1 VSEQRPLELILARN
15 LVASLSTAGFLVD
28 EDERLVFYNLT
39 AGELLGE
46 RFEEV
51 GARPLTEWTRDH
63 GLLQPDGSQ
72 LDPEELP
79 FAVAIR
85 EVRPVHRRLSIRGEG
100 GEPMQIEVSAVPLV
114 GADGCHGAIVHF
126 WPRDGAGP

>member
-1 VSEQRPLELILARN
+1 MSAQQPLELILARN
-15 LVASLSTAGFLVD
+15 LIASLSTAGFLVD

-63 GLLQPDGSQ
+63 GLFLPDGSE
-72 LDPEELP
+72 LDPEDLP
-79 FAVAIR
+79 FAIAIR
-85 EVRPVHRRLSIRGEG
+85 QVRPVHRSLSVRRDG
-100 GEPMQIEVSAVPLV
+100 GLLQIEVSAVPLM

-126 WPRDGAGP
+126 WPRDGAGE